1 MENPAAGNGAPPPKK
16 AALKTSVWLGLPPS
30 EHPKKTELY
39 KYKDVDAR
47 QAHLALLT
55 YIDLAEAKNWL
66 DMGVIHLDFLQLTC
80 IVGREAATRPLELVL
95 PHAADRPLQ
104 MDRLQLLF
112 DRATDPNDPSQG
124 LQSLVFGFM
133 TDDST
138 SVYYR
143 MYNGIQPPKKSLILA
158 NADIDDDES

>member
-55 YIDLAEAKNWL
+55 YIDLAE
-66 DMGVIHLDFLQLTC
+66 GIHVHC
-80 IVGREAATRPLELVL
+80 W
-95 PHAADRPLQ
+95 
-104 MDRLQLLF
+104 
-112 DRATDPNDPSQG
+112 
-124 LQSLVFGFM
+124 
-133 TDDST
+133 
-138 SVYYR
+138 
-143 MYNGIQPPKKSLILA
+143 YNTHIHCYPR
-158 NADIDDDES
+158 